1 MNEILLS
8 MRHTYISVT
17 DFDLNSKVNNFQA
30 ISETQTAATQKD
42 SYSTSISTVSTASR
56 EKNINDIDDAIPGAN
71 QTIATCDYFCTAL
84 SRIHIVA
91 CKVVR

>member
-17 DFDLNSKVNNFQA
+17 DFDLNPKVNNFQA

-71 QTIATCDYFCTAL
+71 
-84 SRIHIVA
+84 
-91 CKVVR
+91 